1 MSIYFTAD
9 THFSQE
15 RTLKLSKRPFEDVR
29 EMDLTLLVNWNKII
43 KPTDTIYH
51 LGDFGL
57 MNIRPLLNGKIIL
70 IKGNYERN
78 LPHLLEGYENYFDE
92 IYEYI
97 HKITYKYKNV
107 DYNITMAHEPSRL
120 KEISISNNNINIFG
134 HVHKLC
140 MIKPYGLCVSSDAH
154 HFKPISLDD
163 VLFYHN
169 SILNFYNDDVFY

>member
-15 RTLKLSKRPFEDVR
+15 RTLNLSKRPFGNIT
-29 EMDLTLLVNWNKII
+29 EMDLTLLVNWNKKI
-43 KPTDTIYH
+43 KPTDTVYH

-78 LPHLLEGYENYFDE
+78 LPYLLEGYENFFDE

-97 HKITYKYKNV
+97 HKISYNYNDKI
-107 DYNITMAHEPSRL
+107 YNITMAHEPSRV
-120 KEISISNNNINIFG
+120 KNIPISENDINIFG
-134 HVHKLC
+134 HIHKLC
-140 MIKPYGLCVSSDAH
+140 MIKPYGLCVSTDAH
-154 HFKPISLDD
+154 HFEPISLDD

>member
-15 RTLKLSKRPFEDVR
+15 RTLKLSKRPFKNIK
-29 EMDLTLLVNWNKII
+29 EMDLTLLINWNKKV
-43 KPTDTIYH
+43 KPGDTVYH

-70 IKGNYERN
+70 VKGNYEIN
-78 LPHLLEGYENYFDE
+78 IPELLQGYENYFEE
-92 IYEYI
+92 IYENT
-97 HKITYKYKNV
+97 HKISYVHNNKTF
-107 DYNITMAHEPSRL
+107 NITMAHEPS
-120 KEISISNNNINIFG
+120 KVKNISISENDINLFG
-134 HVHKLC
+134 HIHKLC

-154 HFKPISLDD
+154 NFEPISLED